1 MRNQHSHAPRLLFC
15 LLVLPLLCQP
25 GSAASQPAIDPGP
38 GELLAVTGGN
48 LWYEVAGEGFP
59 ILFIH
64 DGLCHSAVWDNQFSV
79 LAGNYQVIRYDRR
92 GYGQSDQ
99 PEAVYSNVDDLHLL
113 VSHLGLERVVLIG
126 SSSGGGLALDYCLA
140 HPDRVEA
147 LVLAGPV
154 VSGLPYSS
162 QFNTRGYRNY
172 DPDLETMI
180 AHWVA
185 DENTIA
191 PGNDAARQQFQALL
205 DAYPHNLDL
214 TKSFLLDRSGPRA
227 LPRLHEITVPVL
239 LVSGEFDTPDVH
251 AHVGAIESGI
261 LGARRIV
268 LSDAGHLPYLEQPDA
283 FTEAVLEFL
292 SLISLP
298 PDIAGAPASGPGV
311 SSDPDIGAPW
321 NSFERGFAHLPG
333 TVVYYEIMGQ
343 GEPLILLHGGMVDH
357 RMWDDQFA
365 VLAEHYR
372 VIRYDS
378 GNHGLSHAV
387 DPGFL
392 AHEELVALLDYL
404 GIEKAH
410 LMGLSLGG
418 RISIDF
424 ALANPE
430 RVRSLVLA
438 GSGLSGYEFNH
449 PTFQA
454 VMGELRIAWMAGDWD
469 EVVVSFLSAW
479 TDGPDRT
486 ADQLDQEM
494 RQKVWRM
501 GANPIRLR
509 FAGGEGGELDPPAIG
524 RLAEVAA
531 PTLFVLGLE
540 DMPSIHEIS
549 GLVADQVP
557 GARLET
563 FEGVAHQ
570 LNMEIPEQFNA
581 LVLEFLQQP

>member
-1 MRNQHSHAPRLLFC
+1 MRNSRCNTQHYLVCLFVIASMFNHG
-15 LLVLPLLCQP
+15 LV
-25 GSAASQPAIDPGP
+25 ASQPALDPDHGN
-38 GELLAVTGGN
+38 LVAVDGGN
-48 LWYEVAGEGFP
+48 LWYEDAGEGFP
-59 ILFIH
+59 LVLIH
-64 DGLCHSAVWDNQFSV
+64 DGLCHSAVWENQFAV
-79 LAGNYQVIRYDRR
+79 LAGTYRVIRYDRR
-92 GYGQSDQ
+92 GFGRSDQ
-99 PEAVYSNVDDLHLL
+99 PEAVYSNLDDLHALIC
-113 VSHLGLERVVLIG
+113 HLGLERVVLMG
-126 SSSGGGLALDYCLA
+126 SSSGGGLALDYTLA
-140 HPDRVEA
+140 HPERIEA

-162 QFNTRGYRNY
+162 HFNVRGYRNY

-180 AHWVA
+180 QHWVA
-185 DENTIA
+185 DEYTIA
-191 PGNDAARQQFQALL
+191 PGNDMARQELQALF
-205 DAYPHNLDL
+205 AACPHNLDL
-214 TKSFLLDRSGPRA
+214 TKFFLLDQSDPPA
-227 LPRLHEITVPVL
+227 LPRLHEIIVPVL
-239 LVSGEFDTPDVH
+239 LVSGEHDAPDVH
-251 AHVGAIESGI
+251 AHLGAIESGI

-268 LSDAGHLPYLEQPDA
+268 IRDAGHLPYLEQPTA
-283 FTEAVLEFL
+283 FNEAVLEFL

-298 PDIAGAPASGPGV
+298 PDCAGAPAAGPGV
-311 SSDPDIGAPW
+311 DAVAPW
-321 NSFERGFAHLPG
+321 NSFERGYAHLPSS
-333 TVVYYEIMGQ
+333 VVYFEIMGQ
-343 GEPLILLHGGMVDH
+343 GEPLVLLHGGMVDH

-365 VLAEHYR
+365 VLAEHFR

-392 AHEELVALLDYL
+392 AHEELEALLDYL

-424 ALANPE
+424 ALVNPE

-438 GSGLSGYEFNH
+438 GSGLSGYESNH

-454 VMGELRIAWMAGDWD
+454 VMGELRAAWMAGDW
-469 EVVVSFLSAW
+469 EGVVVSFMSAW

-501 GANPIRLR
+501 GISPIRLR

-524 RLAEVAA
+524 RLSEVAA
-531 PTLFVLGLE
+531 PTLFILGDE

-549 GLVADQVP
+549 GLVAEQVP
-557 GARLET
+557 GARLEV

-570 LNMEIPEQFNA
+570 LNMELPERFNE
-581 LVLEFLQQP
+581 LVLEFLQQ